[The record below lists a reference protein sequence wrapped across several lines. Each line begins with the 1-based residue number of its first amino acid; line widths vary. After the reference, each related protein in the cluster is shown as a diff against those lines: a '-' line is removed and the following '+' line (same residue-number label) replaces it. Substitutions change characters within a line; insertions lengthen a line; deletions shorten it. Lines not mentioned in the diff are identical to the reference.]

1 MKNMIRRKIRDFSY
15 NHDFMFD
22 VLKLFFIMV
31 IISICLI
38 IGALPIGLCLYFG
51 LWWLLSA
58 FIIWP
63 IGFTGIAWI
72 IDFFD
77 V

>member
-31 IISICLI
+31 IISIGLI

>member
-31 IISICLI
+31 IISIGLI

-63 IGFTGIAWI
+63 IGFTSIAWI

>member
-1 MKNMIRRKIRDFSY
+1 MKYKIRRKIREFRY

-22 VLKLFFIMV
+22 VLKMFYIMV
-31 IISICLI
+31 IICVSILVVF
-38 IGALPIGLCLYFG
+38 LPIGLCLYFG
-51 LWWLLSA
+51 LWWILSA

-63 IGFTGIAWI
+63 ISFNSIAWI

>member
-1 MKNMIRRKIRDFSY
+1 MKNMIRRKIREFSY

-31 IISICLI
+31 IISIGLI

>member
-1 MKNMIRRKIRDFSY
+1 MRYTIRRKIRDFRY
-15 NHDFMFD
+15 NHDFMFY
-22 VLKLFFIMV
+22 VLKMFYIMV
-31 IISICLI
+31 IICVSILV
-38 IGALPIGLCLYFG
+38 GFLPIGLCLYFG
-51 LWWLLSA
+51 LWWILSA

-63 IGFTGIAWI
+63 IGFNSIAWI

>member
-1 MKNMIRRKIRDFSY
+1 MKNMIRRKIREFSY

-31 IISICLI
+31 IISIGLI
-38 IGALPIGLCLYFG
+38 IGTLPIGLCLYFG

>member
-1 MKNMIRRKIRDFSY
+1 MKCKLRRKIREFRY

-22 VLKLFFIMV
+22 VLKMFYIMV
-31 IISICLI
+31 IICISILVVV
-38 IGALPIGLCLYFG
+38 LPIILCLFFG
-51 LWWLLSA
+51 LWWILSA

-63 IGFTGIAWI
+63 IGFNSIAWI
-72 IDFFD
+72 VDFFD

>member
-1 MKNMIRRKIRDFSY
+1 MKYKLRRKIREFRY

-22 VLKLFFIMV
+22 VLKMFYIMV
-31 IISICLI
+31 IICISILV
-38 IGALPIGLCLYFG
+38 GVLPIILCLF
-51 LWWLLSA
+51 LDFWWILSA

-63 IGFTGIAWI
+63 IGFNSIAWI